1 MIPDHYSSDLL
12 RYKMFISWIANQID
26 LKILEILQLQLKNRL
41 FVQLS
46 LLCKSLV
53 LLGKY

>member
-1 MIPDHYSSDLL
+1 MIPDHCSSDLL

-41 FVQLS
+41 FVHLS

-53 LLGKY
+53 VLGKY